1 MFPLDKKTKYVKI
14 KKSVNFFVY
23 YFVVFNGLFFFYEL
37 FLLNLKYMNMKK
49 KMILSV
55 TASFALFSTAACAVG
70 TSIADPA
77 KQMLPAYAAIVSVF
91 PSRPGKRE
99 KALTRLGR
107 DDFGKTAQNQ
117 GSASDLP
124 EKEKMVI
131 SEAEKKCPL
140 S

>member
-1 MFPLDKKTKYVKI
+1 MF
-14 KKSVNFFVY
+14 Y

-91 PSRPGKRE
+91 SVG
-99 KALTRLGR
+99 T
-107 DDFGKTAQNQ
+107 
-117 GSASDLP
+117 
-124 EKEKMVI
+124 
-131 SEAEKKCPL
+131 
-140 S
+140 

>member
-91 PSRPGKRE
+91 PSEHKVP
-99 KALTRLGR
+99 A
-107 DDFGKTAQNQ
+107 
-117 GSASDLP
+117 P
-124 EKEKMVI
+124 EKEK
-131 SEAEKKCPL
+131 KPL
-140 S
+140 PVLGERKRKNGNFRS

>member
-91 PSRPGKRE
+91 PSEHKVP
-99 KALTRLGR
+99 A
-107 DDFGKTAQNQ
+107 
-117 GSASDLP
+117 P
-124 EKEKMVI
+124 EKEKKPLPVLGEMIFVKPLKI
-131 SEAEKKCPL
+131 KDLLPIYLKKKKC
-140 S
+140 